1 MNKRIHAGSSTL
13 LFITLLLT
21 GCGSLLKS
29 DYQRPMLSVPD
40 EWRVKDSGAGY
51 LHHSTHWWENFDDPQ
66 LSDSINRMLVSN
78 NDLVTAGLTLQKA
91 RLTAGLTNTNLTPD
105 ITLTGAGSNT
115 RSLNENTQPRESY
128 STSLALSYEL
138 DLWGKLA
145 RAREQSAWQVN
156 ATEQDRQETALSLIG
171 TTADLYW
178 QIAKFNQQ
186 LSYQQAALVISQ
198 DTLKILQSRY
208 AAGDASEIE
217 LLQGQQSLLERQNQ
231 YQNLEQQ
238 REAARN
244 AMALLFNR
252 APDYRRAERQS
263 LDLQQQVP
271 IAQSLPLEVIAQRPD
286 VQAAEWRL
294 RAALAGSDV
303 AKLNF
308 YPTLSLGASLDA
320 GSAVFS
326 QWFSNPS
333 RTLSI
338 NSALPFLQWNTVQ
351 LTIDQSKVD
360 VQLAAVDFRRKV
372 YSALKDVDDA
382 MTQRLSYQQQKQ
394 NQWQNLQLSQ
404 RRLSLASSQYQAG
417 SVSFQ
422 TLLDAQDA
430 LLTSETSLLELQYN
444 YLNATMKLWLA
455 LGGGVANADVDNS
468 KDSQGIKS

>member
-1 MNKRIHAGSSTL
+1 MNKRIHAGPTTL
-13 LFITLLLT
+13 LFIALLLT

-51 LHHSTHWWENFDDPQ
+51 LHHSAHWWENFDDPQ

-78 NDLVTAGLTLQKA
+78 NDLATAGLTLQKA

-115 RSLNENTQPRESY
+115 RSLNENTQPRENY

>member
-1 MNKRIHAGSSTL
+1 MTRLMIKLSIL
-13 LFITLLLT
+13 LISLLLM

-29 DYQRPMLSVPD
+29 EYQRPMLSVPD
-40 EWRVKDSGAGY
+40 EWRVKDSGGGY
-51 LHHSTHWWENFDDPQ
+51 LHHSVHWWENFDDPQ
-66 LSDSINRMLVSN
+66 LSDSISRMLVSN
-78 NDLVTAGLTLQKA
+78 NDLATAGLKLQQA
-91 RLTAGLTNTNLTPD
+91 RLTAGLTNTNMTPNV
-105 ITLTGAGSNT
+105 TLTGAGSNT

-128 STSLALSYEL
+128 STSLGLSYEL

-145 RAREQSAWQVN
+145 RAREQSAWLVN

-186 LSYQQAALVISQ
+186 LGYQQAALAISQ
-198 DTLKILQSRY
+198 DTLNIVRSRL

-217 LLQGQQSLLERQNQ
+217 LLQAQQTLLDRQNQ
-231 YQNLEQQ
+231 YQSLEQQ

-252 APDYRRAERQS
+252 APDYRQAERQS
-263 LDLQQQVP
+263 LDLKQQVA
-271 IAQSLPLEVIAQRPD
+271 IANSVPLQVIAQRPD

-303 AKLNF
+303 AQLNF
-308 YPTLSLGASLDA
+308 YPTLSLGATLDA

-333 RTLSI
+333 RTLSA

-351 LTIDQSKVD
+351 LTIDQSKLD
-360 VQLAAVDFRRKV
+360 VKLAAVDFRSKV

-382 MTQRLSYQQQKQ
+382 MTARLSYQQQKQ

-404 RRLSLASSQYQAG
+404 RRLTLTNSQYQAG
-417 SVSFQ
+417 AVSFQ

-455 LGGGVANADVDNS
+455 LGGGVDNS
-468 KDSQGIKS
+468 RDSKGIKS

>member
-1 MNKRIHAGSSTL
+1 MNRLMKTPIIIL
-13 LFITLLLT
+13 LAASLLLS

-29 DYQRPMLSVPD
+29 EYQQPMLSVPD
-40 EWRVKDSGAGY
+40 EWRVKDSGGGY
-51 LHHSTHWWENFDDPQ
+51 LRHSVHWWENFDDPQ
-66 LSDSINRMLVSN
+66 LSQSINRMLLSN
-78 NDLVTAGLTLQKA
+78 NDLAAAGLKLQQA
-91 RLTAGLTNTNLTPD
+91 RLTAGLTNTNLHPD
-105 ITLTGAGSNT
+105 VSLTGSGSNT

-128 STSLALSYEL
+128 STSLGLSYEL

-145 RAREQSAWQVN
+145 RTREQSVWLVN

-178 QIAKFNQQ
+178 QLAKLNQQ
-186 LSYQQAALVISQ
+186 IDYQQTALAISQ
-198 DTLKILQSRY
+198 DTLKLVSSRR

-217 LLQGQQSLLERQNQ
+217 LLQAQQTLLDRQNQ
-231 YQNLEQQ
+231 SHHLEQQ
-238 REAARN
+238 REAARS

-252 APDYRRAERQS
+252 APDYRQAEPKS

-271 IAQSLPLEVIAQRPD
+271 IATLLPLQVIAQRPD

-308 YPTLSLGASLDA
+308 YPTLSLGATLDA

-351 LTIDQSKVD
+351 LTIEQSKLA
-360 VQLAAVDFRRKV
+360 VQLAAVDFRSKV

-382 MTQRLSYQQQKQ
+382 MTARLSYQQQKQ

-404 RRLSLASSQYQAG
+404 RRLSLTNSQYQAG
-417 SVSFQ
+417 AVSFQ

-430 LLTSETSLLELQYN
+430 LLTSETNLLELQYN
-444 YLNATMKLWLA
+444 YLNSTMKLWLA
-455 LGGGVANADVDNS
+455 LGGGVENS
-468 KDSQGIKS
+468 RDSKGIKS

>member
-1 MNKRIHAGSSTL
+1 MNKRIHAGPTTL
-13 LFITLLLT
+13 LFIALLLT

-145 RAREQSAWQVN
+145 RAREQSAWEVN

-271 IAQSLPLEVIAQRPD
+271 IAQSLPLQVIAQRPD

-404 RRLSLASSQYQAG
+404 RRLSLANSQYQAG

>member
-1 MNKRIHAGSSTL
+1 MNRLMKTPIIML
-13 LFITLLLT
+13 LAASLLLS

-29 DYQRPMLSVPD
+29 EYQQPMLSVPD
-40 EWRVKDSGAGY
+40 EWRVKDSGGGY
-51 LHHSTHWWENFDDPQ
+51 LRHSVHWWENFDDPQ
-66 LSDSINRMLVSN
+66 LSQSINRMLLSN
-78 NDLVTAGLTLQKA
+78 NDLAAAGLKLQQA
-91 RLTAGLTNTNLTPD
+91 RLTAGLTNTNLHPD
-105 ITLTGAGSNT
+105 VSLTGSGSNT
-115 RSLNENTQPRESY
+115 CSLNENTQPRESY
-128 STSLALSYEL
+128 STSLGLSYEL

-145 RAREQSAWQVN
+145 RTREQSAWLVN

-178 QIAKFNQQ
+178 QLAKLNQQ
-186 LSYQQAALVISQ
+186 IDYQQTALAISQ
-198 DTLKILQSRY
+198 DTLKLVSSRR

-217 LLQGQQSLLERQNQ
+217 LLQAQQTLLDRQNQ
-231 YQNLEQQ
+231 SHHLEQQ
-238 REAARN
+238 REAARS

-252 APDYRRAERQS
+252 APDYRQAEPKS

-271 IAQSLPLEVIAQRPD
+271 IATLLPLQVIAQRPD

-308 YPTLSLGASLDA
+308 YPTLSLGATLDA

-351 LTIDQSKVD
+351 LTIEQSKLA
-360 VQLAAVDFRRKV
+360 VQLAAVDFRSKV

-382 MTQRLSYQQQKQ
+382 MTARLSYQQQKQ

-404 RRLSLASSQYQAG
+404 RRLSLTNSQYQAG
-417 SVSFQ
+417 AVSFQ

-430 LLTSETSLLELQYN
+430 LLTSETNLLELQYN
-444 YLNATMKLWLA
+444 YLNSTMKLWLA
-455 LGGGVANADVDNS
+455 LGGGVENS
-468 KDSQGIKS
+468 RDSKGIKS

>member
-115 RSLNENTQPRESY
+115 RSLNENTQPRENY

>member
-13 LFITLLLT
+13 LFIALLLT

-78 NDLVTAGLTLQKA
+78 NDLATAGLTLQKA

-115 RSLNENTQPRESY
+115 RSLNENTQPRENY

-145 RAREQSAWQVN
+145 RAREQSAWEVN

-271 IAQSLPLEVIAQRPD
+271 IAQSLPLQVIAQRPD

-404 RRLSLASSQYQAG
+404 RRLSLANSQYQAG

>member
-1 MNKRIHAGSSTL
+1 MNKRIHAGPTTL
-13 LFITLLLT
+13 LFIALLLT

-51 LHHSTHWWENFDDPQ
+51 LHHSAHWWENFDDPQ

-78 NDLVTAGLTLQKA
+78 NDLATAGLTLQKA

-115 RSLNENTQPRESY
+115 RSLNENTQPRENY

-455 LGGGVANADVDNS
+455 LGGGGANADVDNS

>member
-1 MNKRIHAGSSTL
+1 MTRLIIKLSIL
-13 LFITLLLT
+13 LISLLLM

-29 DYQRPMLSVPD
+29 EYQRPMLSVPD
-40 EWRVKDSGAGY
+40 EWRVKDTGGGY
-51 LHHSTHWWENFDDPQ
+51 LHHSVHWWENFDDPQ
-66 LSDSINRMLVSN
+66 LSDSISRMLVSN
-78 NDLVTAGLTLQKA
+78 NDLAAAGLKLQQA
-91 RLTAGLTNTNLTPD
+91 RLTAGLTNTNMTPNV
-105 ITLTGAGSNT
+105 TLTGVGSNT

-128 STSLALSYEL
+128 STSLGLSYEL

-145 RAREQSAWQVN
+145 RAREQSAWLVN

-186 LSYQQAALVISQ
+186 LGYQQAALAISQ
-198 DTLKILQSRY
+198 DTLNIVRSRL

-217 LLQGQQSLLERQNQ
+217 LLQAQQTLLDRQNQ
-231 YQNLEQQ
+231 YQSLEQQ

-252 APDYRRAERQS
+252 APDYRQAERQS
-263 LDLQQQVP
+263 LDLKQQVA
-271 IAQSLPLEVIAQRPD
+271 IANSVPLQVIAQRPD

-308 YPTLSLGASLDA
+308 YPTLSLGATLDA
-320 GSAVFS
+320 GSALFS
-326 QWFSNPS
+326 RWFSNPS
-333 RTLSI
+333 RTLSA

-351 LTIDQSKVD
+351 LTIDQSKLD
-360 VQLAAVDFRRKV
+360 VKLAAVDFRRKV

-382 MTQRLSYQQQKQ
+382 MTARLSYQQQKQ

-404 RRLSLASSQYQAG
+404 RRLTLTNSQYQAG
-417 SVSFQ
+417 AVSFQ

-455 LGGGVANADVDNS
+455 LGGGVDNS
-468 KDSQGIKS
+468 RDSKGIKS

>member
-1 MNKRIHAGSSTL
+1 MTRLIIKLSIL
-13 LFITLLLT
+13 LISLLLM

-29 DYQRPMLSVPD
+29 EYQRPMLSVPD
-40 EWRVKDSGAGY
+40 EWRVKDTGGGY
-51 LHHSTHWWENFDDPQ
+51 LHHSVHWWENFDDPQ
-66 LSDSINRMLVSN
+66 LSDSISRMLVSN
-78 NDLVTAGLTLQKA
+78 NDLAAAGLKLQQA
-91 RLTAGLTNTNLTPD
+91 RLTAGLTNTNMTPNV
-105 ITLTGAGSNT
+105 TLTGVGSNT

-128 STSLALSYEL
+128 STSLGLSYEL

-145 RAREQSAWQVN
+145 RAREQSAWLVN

-186 LSYQQAALVISQ
+186 LGYQQAALAISQ
-198 DTLKILQSRY
+198 DTLNIVRSRL

-217 LLQGQQSLLERQNQ
+217 LLQAQQTLLDRQNQ
-231 YQNLEQQ
+231 YQSLEQQ

-252 APDYRRAERQS
+252 APDYRQAERQS
-263 LDLQQQVP
+263 LDLKQQVA
-271 IAQSLPLEVIAQRPD
+271 IANSVPLQVIAQRPD

-308 YPTLSLGASLDA
+308 YPTLSLGATLDA
-320 GSAVFS
+320 GSALFS

-333 RTLSI
+333 RTLSA

-351 LTIDQSKVD
+351 LTIDQSKLD
-360 VQLAAVDFRRKV
+360 VKLAAVDFRRKV

-382 MTQRLSYQQQKQ
+382 MTARLSYQQQKQ

-404 RRLSLASSQYQAG
+404 RRGA
-417 SVSFQ
+417 
-422 TLLDAQDA
+422 
-430 LLTSETSLLELQYN
+430 YN
-444 YLNATMKLWLA
+444 
-455 LGGGVANADVDNS
+455 
-468 KDSQGIKS
+468 

>member
-1 MNKRIHAGSSTL
+1 MNRLMKTPIIML
-13 LFITLLLT
+13 LAASLLLS

-29 DYQRPMLSVPD
+29 EYQQPMLSVPD
-40 EWRVKDSGAGY
+40 EWRVKDSGGGY
-51 LHHSTHWWENFDDPQ
+51 LRHSVHWWENFDDPQ
-66 LSDSINRMLVSN
+66 LSQSINRMLLSN
-78 NDLVTAGLTLQKA
+78 NDLAAAGLKLQQA
-91 RLTAGLTNTNLTPD
+91 RLTAGLTNTNLHPD
-105 ITLTGAGSNT
+105 VSLTGSGSNT

-128 STSLALSYEL
+128 STSFGLSYEL

-145 RAREQSAWQVN
+145 RTREQSAWLVN

-178 QIAKFNQQ
+178 QLAKLNQQ
-186 LSYQQAALVISQ
+186 IDYQQTALAISQ
-198 DTLKILQSRY
+198 DTLKLVSSRR

-217 LLQGQQSLLERQNQ
+217 LLQAQQTLLDRQNQ
-231 YQNLEQQ
+231 SHHLEQQ
-238 REAARN
+238 REAARS

-252 APDYRRAERQS
+252 APDYRQAEPKS

-271 IAQSLPLEVIAQRPD
+271 IATLLPLQVIAQRPD

-308 YPTLSLGASLDA
+308 YPTLSLGATLDA

-351 LTIDQSKVD
+351 LTIEQSKLA
-360 VQLAAVDFRRKV
+360 VQLAAVDFRSKV

-382 MTQRLSYQQQKQ
+382 MTARLSYQQQKQ

-404 RRLSLASSQYQAG
+404 RRLSLTNSQYQAG
-417 SVSFQ
+417 AVSFQ

-430 LLTSETSLLELQYN
+430 LLTSETNLLELQYN
-444 YLNATMKLWLA
+444 YLNSTMKLWLA
-455 LGGGVANADVDNS
+455 LGGGVENS
-468 KDSQGIKS
+468 RDSKGIKS

>member
-1 MNKRIHAGSSTL
+1 MNRLMKTPIIIL
-13 LFITLLLT
+13 LAASLLLS

-29 DYQRPMLSVPD
+29 EYQQPMLSVPD
-40 EWRVKDSGAGY
+40 EWRVKDSGGGY
-51 LHHSTHWWENFDDPQ
+51 LRHSVHWWENFDDPQ
-66 LSDSINRMLVSN
+66 LSQSINRMLLSN
-78 NDLVTAGLTLQKA
+78 NDLAAAGLKLQQA
-91 RLTAGLTNTNLTPD
+91 RLTAGLTNTNLHPD
-105 ITLTGAGSNT
+105 VSLTGSGSNT

-128 STSLALSYEL
+128 STSFGLSYEL

-145 RAREQSAWQVN
+145 RTREQSAWLVN

-178 QIAKFNQQ
+178 QLAKLNQQ
-186 LSYQQAALVISQ
+186 IDYQQTALAISQ
-198 DTLKILQSRY
+198 DTLKLVSSRR

-217 LLQGQQSLLERQNQ
+217 LLQAQQTLLDRQNQ
-231 YQNLEQQ
+231 SHHLEQQ
-238 REAARN
+238 REAARS

-252 APDYRRAERQS
+252 APDYRQAEPKS

-271 IAQSLPLEVIAQRPD
+271 IATLLPLQVIAQRPD

-308 YPTLSLGASLDA
+308 YPTLSLGATLDA

-351 LTIDQSKVD
+351 LTIEQSKLA
-360 VQLAAVDFRRKV
+360 VQLAAVDFRSKV

-382 MTQRLSYQQQKQ
+382 MTARLSYQQQKQ

-404 RRLSLASSQYQAG
+404 RRLSLTNSQYQAG
-417 SVSFQ
+417 AVSFQ

-430 LLTSETSLLELQYN
+430 LLTSETNLLELQYN
-444 YLNATMKLWLA
+444 YLNSTMKLWLA
-455 LGGGVANADVDNS
+455 LGGGVENS
-468 KDSQGIKS
+468 RDSKGIKS

>member
-1 MNKRIHAGSSTL
+1 MKRVINTVI
-13 LFITLLLT
+13 ITLLLT
-21 GCGSLLKS
+21 GCGSMLKS

-40 EWRVKDSGAGY
+40 SWRIKDSGGGY
-51 LHHSTHWWENFDDPQ
+51 LHHSVHWWENFDDPT
-66 LSDSINRMLVSN
+66 LTENINRMLVSN
-78 NDLVTAGLTLQKA
+78 NDLAVAGLKLQQA
-91 RLTAGLTNTNLTPD
+91 RLSAGLTNTNLHPN
-105 ITLTGAGSNT
+105 ITLNGAGSNT
-115 RSLNENTQPRESY
+115 RSLNENTQPRENY
-128 STSLALSYEL
+128 STSLGLSYEL

-145 RAREQSAWQVN
+145 RARDQSQWTVN

-171 TTADLYW
+171 TTADVYW

-186 LSYQQAALVISQ
+186 LRYQQAAVVIAQDSLKLVR
-198 DTLKILQSRY
+198 SRLG
-208 AAGDASEIE
+208 AGDASEIE
-217 LLQGQQSLLERQNQ
+217 LLQAQQALLDRQNQ
-231 YQNLEQQ
+231 YQNLQQQ

-244 AMALLFNR
+244 AMAVLFNR
-252 APDYRRAERQS
+252 APDYRQAERNS

-271 IAQSLPLEVIAQRPD
+271 ISASLPLQVIAQRPD

-320 GSAVFS
+320 GSAIFS

-333 RTLSI
+333 RTLSVS
-338 NSALPFLQWNTVQ
+338 SALPFLQWNTVQ
-351 LTIDQSKVD
+351 LTIEQSTLD
-360 VQLAAVDFRRKV
+360 VKLAAVDFRRKV

-382 MTQRLSYQQQKQ
+382 MTQRVSYQLQKE

-404 RRLSLASSQYQAG
+404 RRLTLTRSQYQAG
-417 SVSFQ
+417 AVSFQ

-455 LGGGVANADVDNS
+455 LGGGSDDSSDS
-468 KDSQGIKS
+468 KGIKS

>member
-1 MNKRIHAGSSTL
+1 MIKLSIL
-13 LFITLLLT
+13 LISLLLM

-29 DYQRPMLSVPD
+29 EYQRPMLSVPA
-40 EWRVKDSGAGY
+40 EWRVKDSGGGY
-51 LHHSTHWWENFDDPQ
+51 LHHSVHWWENFDDPQ
-66 LSDSINRMLVSN
+66 LSDSISRMLVSN
-78 NDLVTAGLTLQKA
+78 NDLAAAGLKLQQA
-91 RLTAGLTNTNLTPD
+91 RLTAGLTNTNMTPNV
-105 ITLTGAGSNT
+105 TLTGAGSNT

-128 STSLALSYEL
+128 STSLGLSYEL

-145 RAREQSAWQVN
+145 RAREQSAWLAN

-186 LSYQQAALVISQ
+186 LGYQQAALAISQ
-198 DTLKILQSRY
+198 DTLNIVRSRL

-217 LLQGQQSLLERQNQ
+217 LLQAQQTLLDRQNQ
-231 YQNLEQQ
+231 YQSLEQQ

-252 APDYRRAERQS
+252 APDYRQAERQS
-263 LDLQQQVP
+263 LDLKQQVA
-271 IAQSLPLEVIAQRPD
+271 IANSVPLQVIAQRPD

-303 AKLNF
+303 AQLNF
-308 YPTLSLGASLDA
+308 YPTLSLGATLDA

-333 RTLSI
+333 RTLSA

-351 LTIDQSKVD
+351 LTIDQSKLD
-360 VQLAAVDFRRKV
+360 VKLAAVDFRSKV

-382 MTQRLSYQQQKQ
+382 MTARLSYQQQKQ

-404 RRLSLASSQYQAG
+404 RRLTLTNSQYQAG
-417 SVSFQ
+417 AVSFQ

-455 LGGGVANADVDNS
+455 LGGVDNS
-468 KDSQGIKS
+468 RDSKGIKS

>member
-1 MNKRIHAGSSTL
+1 MNRLINAGL
-13 LFITLLLT
+13 IALLLT

-40 EWRVKDSGAGY
+40 EWRVKDSGGGY
-51 LHHSTHWWENFDDPQ
+51 LNHSVHWWENFDDPQ
-66 LSDSINRMLVSN
+66 LSESINRMLVSN
-78 NDLVTAGLTLQKA
+78 NDLAAAGLKLQQA
-91 RLTAGLTNTNLTPD
+91 RLTAGLTNTNMTPNV
-105 ITLTGAGSNT
+105 TLNGTGSNT

-128 STSLALSYEL
+128 STSLGLSYEL

-145 RAREQSAWQVN
+145 RAREQSAWLVN

-171 TTADLYW
+171 ITADLYW

-186 LSYQQAALVISQ
+186 LGYQQTALAISQ
-198 DTLKILQSRY
+198 ETLKMVQSRL

-217 LLQGQQSLLERQNQ
+217 LLQAQQSLLDRQNQ

-252 APDYRRAERQS
+252 APDYRQAERQS

-271 IAQSLPLEVIAQRPD
+271 IAESLPLQVIAQRPD

-308 YPTLSLGASLDA
+308 YPTLSLGATLDA

-333 RTLSI
+333 RTLSA
-338 NSALPFLQWNTVQ
+338 SGALPFLQWNTVQ
-351 LTIDQSKVD
+351 LTIDQSKLD

-382 MTQRLSYQQQKQ
+382 MTQRLSYQKQKQ

-404 RRLSLASSQYQAG
+404 RRLSLTNSQYQAG
-417 SVSFQ
+417 AISFQ

-455 LGGGVANADVDNS
+455 LGGGVVSSGVDNS
-468 KDSQGIKS
+468 KDSKGIKS

>member
-1 MNKRIHAGSSTL
+1 MKRVINTVI
-13 LFITLLLT
+13 ITLLLT
-21 GCGSLLKS
+21 GCGSMLKS

-40 EWRVKDSGAGY
+40 SWRIKDSGGGY
-51 LHHSTHWWENFDDPQ
+51 LHHSVHWWENFDDPT
-66 LSDSINRMLVSN
+66 LTENINRMLVSN
-78 NDLVTAGLTLQKA
+78 NDLAVAGLKLQQA
-91 RLTAGLTNTNLTPD
+91 RLSAGLTNTNLHPN
-105 ITLTGAGSNT
+105 ITLNGAGSNT
-115 RSLNENTQPRESY
+115 RSLNENTQPRENY
-128 STSLALSYEL
+128 STSLGLSYEL

-145 RAREQSAWQVN
+145 RARDQSQWTVN
-156 ATEQDRQETALSLIG
+156 ATEQDRQETVLSLIG
-171 TTADLYW
+171 TTADVYW

-186 LSYQQAALVISQ
+186 LRYQQAAVVIAQDSLKLVR
-198 DTLKILQSRY
+198 SRLG
-208 AAGDASEIE
+208 AGDASEIE
-217 LLQGQQSLLERQNQ
+217 LLQAQQALLDRQNQ
-231 YQNLEQQ
+231 YQNLQQQ

-244 AMALLFNR
+244 AMAVLFNR
-252 APDYRRAERQS
+252 APDYRQAERNS

-271 IAQSLPLEVIAQRPD
+271 ISASLPLQVIAQRPD

-320 GSAVFS
+320 GSAIFS

-333 RTLSI
+333 RTLSVS
-338 NSALPFLQWNTVQ
+338 SALPFLQWNTVQ
-351 LTIDQSKVD
+351 LTIEQSTLD
-360 VQLAAVDFRRKV
+360 VKLAAVDFRRKV

-382 MTQRLSYQQQKQ
+382 MTQRVSYQLQKE

-404 RRLSLASSQYQAG
+404 RRLTLTSSQYQAG
-417 SVSFQ
+417 AVSFQ

-455 LGGGVANADVDNS
+455 LGGGSDDSSDS
-468 KDSQGIKS
+468 KGIKS

>member
-1 MNKRIHAGSSTL
+1 MNKRIHAGPTTL
-13 LFITLLLT
+13 LFIALLLT

-51 LHHSTHWWENFDDPQ
+51 LHHSAHWWENFDDPQ

-78 NDLVTAGLTLQKA
+78 NDLATAGLTLQKA

>member
-1 MNKRIHAGSSTL
+1 MVKLSIL
-13 LFITLLLT
+13 LISLLLM
-21 GCGSLLKS
+21 GCGALLKS
-29 DYQRPMLSVPD
+29 EYQRPMLSVPA
-40 EWRVKDSGAGY
+40 EWRVKDSGGGY
-51 LHHSTHWWENFDDPQ
+51 LHHSVHWWENFDDPQ
-66 LSDSINRMLVSN
+66 LSDSISRMLVSN
-78 NDLVTAGLTLQKA
+78 NDLAAAGLKLQQA
-91 RLTAGLTNTNLTPD
+91 RLTAGLTNTNMTPNV
-105 ITLTGAGSNT
+105 TLTGAGSNT

-128 STSLALSYEL
+128 STSLGLSYEL

-145 RAREQSAWQVN
+145 RAREQSAWLAN

-178 QIAKFNQQ
+178 QIAKFNQ
-186 LSYQQAALVISQ
+186 LLGYQQAALTISQ
-198 DTLKILQSRY
+198 DTLNIVRSRL

-217 LLQGQQSLLERQNQ
+217 LLQAQQTLLDRQNQ
-231 YQNLEQQ
+231 YQRLEQQ

-252 APDYRRAERQS
+252 APDYRQAERRS
-263 LDLQQQVP
+263 LDLQQVAIANSVP
-271 IAQSLPLEVIAQRPD
+271 LQVIAQRPD

-308 YPTLSLGASLDA
+308 YPTLSLGATLDA

-333 RTLSI
+333 RTLSA

-351 LTIDQSKVD
+351 LTIDQSKLD
-360 VQLAAVDFRRKV
+360 VKLAAVDFRSKV

-382 MTQRLSYQQQKQ
+382 MTARLSYQQQKQ

-404 RRLSLASSQYQAG
+404 RRLTLTNSQYQAG
-417 SVSFQ
+417 AVSFQ

-455 LGGGVANADVDNS
+455 LGGGVDNS
-468 KDSQGIKS
+468 RDSKGIKS

>member
-1 MNKRIHAGSSTL
+1 MKRVINTVI
-13 LFITLLLT
+13 ITLLLT
-21 GCGSLLKS
+21 GCGSMLKS

-40 EWRVKDSGAGY
+40 SWRIKDSGGGY
-51 LHHSTHWWENFDDPQ
+51 LHHSVHWWENFDDPT
-66 LSDSINRMLVSN
+66 LTENINRMLVSN
-78 NDLVTAGLTLQKA
+78 NDLAVAGLKLQQA
-91 RLTAGLTNTNLTPD
+91 RLSAGLTNTNLHPN
-105 ITLTGAGSNT
+105 ITLNGAGSNT
-115 RSLNENTQPRESY
+115 RSLNENTQPRENY
-128 STSLALSYEL
+128 STSLGLSYEL

-145 RAREQSAWQVN
+145 RARDQSQWTVN

-171 TTADLYW
+171 TTADVYW

-186 LSYQQAALVISQ
+186 LRYQQAAVVIAQDSLKLVR
-198 DTLKILQSRY
+198 SRLG
-208 AAGDASEIE
+208 AGDASEIE
-217 LLQGQQSLLERQNQ
+217 LLQAQQALLDRQNQ
-231 YQNLEQQ
+231 YQNLQQQ

-244 AMALLFNR
+244 AMAVLFNR
-252 APDYRRAERQS
+252 APDYRQAERNS

-271 IAQSLPLEVIAQRPD
+271 ISASLPLQVIAQRPD

-320 GSAVFS
+320 GSAIFS

-333 RTLSI
+333 RTLSVS
-338 NSALPFLQWNTVQ
+338 SALPFLQWNTVQ
-351 LTIDQSKVD
+351 LTIEQSTLD
-360 VQLAAVDFRRKV
+360 VKLAAVDFRRKV

-382 MTQRLSYQQQKQ
+382 MTQRVSYQLQKE

-404 RRLSLASSQYQAG
+404 RRLTLTSSQYQAG
-417 SVSFQ
+417 AVSFQ

-455 LGGGVANADVDNS
+455 LGGGSDDSSDS
-468 KDSQGIKS
+468 KGIKS

>member
-1 MNKRIHAGSSTL
+1 MNKRIHAGPTTL
-13 LFITLLLT
+13 LFIALLLT

-115 RSLNENTQPRESY
+115 RSLNENTQPRENY

-145 RAREQSAWQVN
+145 RAREQSAWEVN

-271 IAQSLPLEVIAQRPD
+271 IAQSLPLQVIAQRPD

-404 RRLSLASSQYQAG
+404 RRLSLANSQYQAG

>member
-1 MNKRIHAGSSTL
+1 MTRLIIKLSIL
-13 LFITLLLT
+13 LISLLLM

-29 DYQRPMLSVPD
+29 EYQRPMLSVPD
-40 EWRVKDSGAGY
+40 EWRVKDTGGGY
-51 LHHSTHWWENFDDPQ
+51 LHHSVHWWENFDDPQ
-66 LSDSINRMLVSN
+66 LSDSISRMLVSN
-78 NDLVTAGLTLQKA
+78 NDLAAAGLKLQQA
-91 RLTAGLTNTNLTPD
+91 RLTAGLTNTNMTPNV
-105 ITLTGAGSNT
+105 TLTGVGSNT

-128 STSLALSYEL
+128 STSLGLSYEL

-145 RAREQSAWQVN
+145 RAREQSAWLVN

-186 LSYQQAALVISQ
+186 LGYQQAALAISQ
-198 DTLKILQSRY
+198 DTLNIVRSRL

-217 LLQGQQSLLERQNQ
+217 LLQAQQTLLDRQNQ
-231 YQNLEQQ
+231 YQSLEQQ

-252 APDYRRAERQS
+252 APDYRQAERQS
-263 LDLQQQVP
+263 LDLKQQVA
-271 IAQSLPLEVIAQRPD
+271 IANSVPLQVIAQRPD

-308 YPTLSLGASLDA
+308 YPTLSLGATLDA
-320 GSAVFS
+320 GSALFS

-333 RTLSI
+333 RTLSA

-351 LTIDQSKVD
+351 LTIDQSKLD
-360 VQLAAVDFRRKV
+360 VKLAAVDFRRKV

-382 MTQRLSYQQQKQ
+382 MTARLSYQQQKQ

-404 RRLSLASSQYQAG
+404 RRL
-417 SVSFQ
+417 
-422 TLLDAQDA
+422 TL
-430 LLTSETSLLELQYN
+430 T
-444 YLNATMKLWLA
+444 
-455 LGGGVANADVDNS
+455 NS
-468 KDSQGIKS
+468 

>member
-1 MNKRIHAGSSTL
+1 MKTPIIIL
-13 LFITLLLT
+13 LAASLLLS

-29 DYQRPMLSVPD
+29 EYQQPMLSVPD
-40 EWRVKDSGAGY
+40 EWRVKDSGGGY
-51 LHHSTHWWENFDDPQ
+51 LRHSVHWWENFDDPQ
-66 LSDSINRMLVSN
+66 LSQSINRMLLSN
-78 NDLVTAGLTLQKA
+78 NDLAAAGLKLQQA
-91 RLTAGLTNTNLTPD
+91 RLTAGLTNTNLHPD
-105 ITLTGAGSNT
+105 VSLTGSGSNT

-128 STSLALSYEL
+128 STSFGLSYEL

-145 RAREQSAWQVN
+145 RTREQSAWLVN

-178 QIAKFNQQ
+178 QLAKLNQQ
-186 LSYQQAALVISQ
+186 IDYQQTALAISQ
-198 DTLKILQSRY
+198 DTLKLVSSRR

-217 LLQGQQSLLERQNQ
+217 LLQAQQTLLDRQNQ
-231 YQNLEQQ
+231 SHHLEQQ
-238 REAARN
+238 REAARS

-252 APDYRRAERQS
+252 APDYRQAEPKS

-271 IAQSLPLEVIAQRPD
+271 IATLLPLQVIAQRPD

-308 YPTLSLGASLDA
+308 YPTLSLGATLDA

-351 LTIDQSKVD
+351 LTIEQSKLA
-360 VQLAAVDFRRKV
+360 VQLAAVDFRSKV

-382 MTQRLSYQQQKQ
+382 MTARLSYQQQKQ

-404 RRLSLASSQYQAG
+404 RRLSLTNSQYQAG
-417 SVSFQ
+417 AVSFQ

-430 LLTSETSLLELQYN
+430 LLTSETNLLELQYN
-444 YLNATMKLWLA
+444 YLNSTMKLWLA
-455 LGGGVANADVDNS
+455 LGGGVENS
-468 KDSQGIKS
+468 RDSKGIKS

>member
-1 MNKRIHAGSSTL
+1 MKRVINTVI
-13 LFITLLLT
+13 ITLLLT
-21 GCGSLLKS
+21 GCGSMLKS

-40 EWRVKDSGAGY
+40 SWRIKDSGGGY
-51 LHHSTHWWENFDDPQ
+51 LNHSVHWWENFDDPT
-66 LSDSINRMLVSN
+66 LTENINRMLVSN
-78 NDLVTAGLTLQKA
+78 NDLTVAGLKLQQA
-91 RLTAGLTNTNLTPD
+91 RLSAGLTNTNLHPN
-105 ITLTGAGSNT
+105 ITLNGAGSNT
-115 RSLNENTQPRESY
+115 RSLNENTQPRENY
-128 STSLALSYEL
+128 STSLGLSYEL

-145 RAREQSAWQVN
+145 RARDQSQWTVN

-171 TTADLYW
+171 TTADVYW

-186 LSYQQAALVISQ
+186 LRYQQAAVVIAQDSLKLVR
-198 DTLKILQSRY
+198 SRLG
-208 AAGDASEIE
+208 AGDASEIE
-217 LLQGQQSLLERQNQ
+217 LLQAQQALLDRQNQ
-231 YQNLEQQ
+231 YQNLQQQ

-244 AMALLFNR
+244 AMAVLFNR
-252 APDYRRAERQS
+252 APDYRQAERNS

-271 IAQSLPLEVIAQRPD
+271 ISASLPLQVIAQRPD

-294 RAALAGSDV
+294 RAALAGSDM

-320 GSAVFS
+320 GSAIFS

-333 RTLSI
+333 RTLSVS
-338 NSALPFLQWNTVQ
+338 SALPFLQWNTVQ
-351 LTIDQSKVD
+351 LTIEQSTLD
-360 VQLAAVDFRRKV
+360 VKLAAVDFRRKV

-382 MTQRLSYQQQKQ
+382 MTQRVSYQLQKE

-404 RRLSLASSQYQAG
+404 RRLTLTSSQYQAG
-417 SVSFQ
+417 AVSFQ

-455 LGGGVANADVDNS
+455 LGGGSDDS
-468 KDSQGIKS
+468 KGIKS

>member
-1 MNKRIHAGSSTL
+1 MTRLMIKLSIL
-13 LFITLLLT
+13 LISLLLM
-21 GCGSLLKS
+21 GCGALLKS
-29 DYQRPMLSVPD
+29 EYQRPMLSVPA
-40 EWRVKDSGAGY
+40 EWRVKDSGGGY
-51 LHHSTHWWENFDDPQ
+51 LHHSVHWWENFDDPQ
-66 LSDSINRMLVSN
+66 LSDSISRMLVSN
-78 NDLVTAGLTLQKA
+78 NDLAAAGLKLQQA
-91 RLTAGLTNTNLTPD
+91 RLTAGLTNTNMTPNV
-105 ITLTGAGSNT
+105 TLTGAGSNT

-128 STSLALSYEL
+128 STSLGLSYEL

-145 RAREQSAWQVN
+145 RAREQSAWLAN

-186 LSYQQAALVISQ
+186 LGYQQAALAISQ
-198 DTLKILQSRY
+198 DTLNIVRSRL

-217 LLQGQQSLLERQNQ
+217 LLQAQQTLLDRQNQ
-231 YQNLEQQ
+231 YQSLEQQ

-252 APDYRRAERQS
+252 APDYRQAERQS
-263 LDLQQQVP
+263 LDLKQQVA
-271 IAQSLPLEVIAQRPD
+271 IANSVPLQVIAQRPD

-303 AKLNF
+303 AQLNF
-308 YPTLSLGASLDA
+308 YPTLSLGATLDA

-333 RTLSI
+333 RTLSA

-351 LTIDQSKVD
+351 LTIDQSKLD
-360 VQLAAVDFRRKV
+360 VKLAAVDFRSKV

-382 MTQRLSYQQQKQ
+382 MTTRLSYQQQKQ

-404 RRLSLASSQYQAG
+404 RRLTLTNSQYQAG
-417 SVSFQ
+417 AVSFQ

-455 LGGGVANADVDNS
+455 LGGGVDNS
-468 KDSQGIKS
+468 RDSKGIKS

>member
-1 MNKRIHAGSSTL
+1 MKTPIIIL
-13 LFITLLLT
+13 LAASLLLS

-29 DYQRPMLSVPD
+29 EYQQPMLSVPD
-40 EWRVKDSGAGY
+40 EWRVKDSGGGY
-51 LHHSTHWWENFDDPQ
+51 LRHSVHWWENFDDPQ
-66 LSDSINRMLVSN
+66 LSQSINRMLLSN
-78 NDLVTAGLTLQKA
+78 NDLAAAGLKLQQA
-91 RLTAGLTNTNLTPD
+91 RLTAGLTNTNLHPD
-105 ITLTGAGSNT
+105 VSLTGSGSNT

-128 STSLALSYEL
+128 STSLGLSYEL

-145 RAREQSAWQVN
+145 RTREQSVWLVN

-178 QIAKFNQQ
+178 QLAKLNQQ
-186 LSYQQAALVISQ
+186 IDYQQTALAISQ
-198 DTLKILQSRY
+198 DTLKLVSSRR

-217 LLQGQQSLLERQNQ
+217 LLQAQQTLLDRQNQ
-231 YQNLEQQ
+231 SHHLEQQ
-238 REAARN
+238 REAARS

-252 APDYRRAERQS
+252 APDYRQAEPKS

-271 IAQSLPLEVIAQRPD
+271 IATLLPLQVIAQRPD

-308 YPTLSLGASLDA
+308 YPTLSLGATLDA

-351 LTIDQSKVD
+351 LTIEQSKLA
-360 VQLAAVDFRRKV
+360 VQLAAVDFRSKV

-382 MTQRLSYQQQKQ
+382 MTARLSYQQQKQ

-404 RRLSLASSQYQAG
+404 RRLSLTNSQYQAG
-417 SVSFQ
+417 AVSFQ

-430 LLTSETSLLELQYN
+430 LLTSETNLLELQYN
-444 YLNATMKLWLA
+444 YLNSTMKLWLA
-455 LGGGVANADVDNS
+455 LGGGVENS
-468 KDSQGIKS
+468 RDSKGIKS